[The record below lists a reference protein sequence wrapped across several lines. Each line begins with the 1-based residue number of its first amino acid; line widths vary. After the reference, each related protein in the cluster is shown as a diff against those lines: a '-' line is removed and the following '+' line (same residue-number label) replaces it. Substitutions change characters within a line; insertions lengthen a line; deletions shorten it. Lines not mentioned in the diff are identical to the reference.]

1 MKNDIQIKIMKNLEM
16 SGRTSQSSGKGP
28 AVGIKGKNTKG
39 KNIKGLNKSKN
50 KTEKIRTCPAIHAT
64 HDKDFILN
72 YNLPFLSY
80 SVLISHKEEL

>member
-1 MKNDIQIKIMKNLEM
+1 M

-28 AVGIKGKNTKG
+28 AVGIKGKNTKR
-39 KNIKGLNKSKN
+39 KNIKRQNKSKN
-50 KTEKIRTCPAIHAT
+50 ETEKIRTCPAIHAT

>member
-1 MKNDIQIKIMKNLEM
+1 M
-16 SGRTSQSSGKGP
+16 SGRTSQSSGKDP

-39 KNIKGLNKSKN
+39 KNIKRQNKSKN

-64 HDKDFILN
+64 RDTDSILN